1 MMTAMLTARNI
12 LAGERI
18 YDIWQVNEDAEYHE
32 AGASSAQAALASERL
47 VPLQGEAPGGVG
59 SSHRRTTDRWKA
71 PPETD
76 TVAAA
81 IVAAFLFVVSST
93 VIAR

>member
-32 AGASSAQAALASERL
+32 AGVSSARRRSRASAWCR
-47 VPLQGEAPGGVG
+47 A
-59 SSHRRTTDRWKA
+59 RRSPARRKA
-71 PPETD
+71 PRLMLKP
-76 TVAAA
+76 
-81 IVAAFLFVVSST
+81 
-93 VIAR
+93 